1 MGVGTEAIEV
11 VVGVDEVDLAS
22 GLLWRAGVTA
32 IAEHPVVDRAAPE
45 GAVRLRTGVPPGGVE
60 SVRAVVGSRW
70 PVAVVDL
77 DDDGLDAWR
86 AHAAVVRVGRRLVI
100 RPPWVPIDPVATD
113 AVVVEIDPGRTFG
126 HGAHPTTR
134 LCLEAV
140 ERRVGDGGARTV
152 LDVGCGSGV
161 LAVAAARLGATSVVA
176 VDVDPVAVAVTEA
189 NAERNGVAGLID
201 AQTVFGEDT
210 TDPLGPVPGPNDLV
224 VANLGAAALVALAPT
239 LSTRVASGGALAVSG
254 LLDPPPPR
262 VAAAFTSLRVVEQ
275 HTCDGWT
282 ALVLAP
288 DRRSKLAVWTS
299 G

>member
-1 MGVGTEAIEV
+1 MRTEAVEAVEV
-11 VVGVDEVDLAS
+11 VVGVGEVDLAS
-22 GLLWRAGVTA
+22 GLLWGAGVTA
-32 IAEHPVVDRAAPE
+32 IAEHPLVDRTGPE
-45 GAVRLRTGVPPGGVE
+45 GAVRLRTDVPPGGVE
-60 SVRAVVGSRW
+60 SVRAVVGPRW
-70 PVAVVDL
+70 PVAVVAI

-86 AHAAVVRVGRRLVI
+86 AHAAVVTVGRRLVI
-100 RPPWVPIDPVATD
+100 RPPWVPLDPVATD
-113 AVVVEIDPGRTFG
+113 AVVIAIDPARTFG
-126 HGAHPTTR
+126 HGAHATTR
-134 LCLEAV
+134 LCLEVV

-201 AQTVFGEDT
+201 ARTVSGEDAA
-210 TDPLGPVPGPNDLV
+210 DPLGPVPGPSDLV

-239 LSTRVASGGALAVSG
+239 LAARVASGGALILSG

-262 VAAAFTSLRVVEQ
+262 VTAAFAPLGVIEQ

-288 DRRSKLAVWTS
+288 A
-299 G
+299 